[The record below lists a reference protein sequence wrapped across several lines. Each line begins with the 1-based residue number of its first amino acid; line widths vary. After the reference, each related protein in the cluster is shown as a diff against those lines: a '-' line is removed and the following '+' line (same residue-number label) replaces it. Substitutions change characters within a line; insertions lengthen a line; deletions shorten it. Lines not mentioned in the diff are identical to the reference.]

1 MKLSKKTLLYTA
13 YIIGI
18 TVFFLY
24 YLFPSDTVKMY
35 LAHRLSQG
43 DPDLAVTIDRVSP
56 ALPPGIRL
64 HDVGIAYR
72 NETLIDLDS
81 VKLMPGLLSL
91 FTSKT
96 NVNFKGQVN
105 TGKLSGQAELDNSPK
120 TQSVKIDGQL
130 AGVQIQNIPALQRLS
145 AHKISGGLG
154 GDFTYAATG
163 PNQSLTSKLMVS
175 DCRIELDSPVFS
187 QKALGF
193 KDIVADLVLNK
204 KTLIIKNCTAKGT
217 QLDVNINGTI
227 ALNGAVGLNR
237 LNLTGSVTPHH
248 AFLAQI
254 EKSIPMDFLRSKKG
268 GKTAIP
274 FKISGTLD
282 NPGFSLN

>member
-1 MKLSKKTLLYTA
+1 MKLSKRKLLYTA

-18 TVFFLY
+18 TGFFLY

-35 LAHRLSQG
+35 LAHQLSQG
-43 DPDLAVTIDRVSP
+43 DPNLEVTIDHVSP

-72 NETLIDLDS
+72 NEALVDLES
-81 VKLMPGLLSL
+81 LKLMPGLLSL

-96 NVNFKGQVN
+96 NMNFKGIVN
-105 TGKLSGQAELDNSPK
+105 TGALSGQAELDNSPK
-120 TQSVKIDGQL
+120 TPSVKIDGQL
-130 AGVQIQNIPALQRLS
+130 SGVQIQKIPALQRLS

-163 PNQSLTSKLMVS
+163 PNRSLTGKLLVS

-187 QKALGF
+187 QKSLGF

-204 KTLIIKNCTAKGT
+204 KTLIIKNCSAKGT

-227 ALNGAVGLNR
+227 ALNGAVGQNS

-248 AFLAQI
+248 AFLAKI
-254 EKSIPMDFLRSKKG
+254 EKSIPINFLRRSKG
-268 GKTAIP
+268 DRAAIP

>member
-18 TVFFLY
+18 TGFFLY

-35 LAHRLSQG
+35 LAYRLSQG
-43 DPDLAVTIDRVSP
+43 DPDLAVTIDHVSP

-72 NETLIDLDS
+72 DEAIIDLDS
-81 VKLMPGLLSL
+81 LKLMPGLLSL

-96 NVNFKGQVN
+96 NLNFKGRAN
-105 TGKLSGQAELDNSPK
+105 AGALSGQAELNNSPK
-120 TQSVKIDGQL
+120 TRSLKIDGQL
-130 AGVQIQNIPALQRLS
+130 SGIQMQNIPAVQRLS

-154 GDFTYAATG
+154 GDFTYAEMG
-163 PNQSLTSKLMVS
+163 PNLSLTGKLMVS
-175 DCRIELDSPVFS
+175 DCRIELDSPIFS
-187 QKALGF
+187 QKSLGF
-193 KDIVADLVLNK
+193 KDIMADLVLNK
-204 KTLIIKNCTAKGT
+204 KTIIIKNCSAKGT
-217 QLDVNINGTI
+217 QLDVNITGTI
-227 ALNGAVGLNR
+227 SLNGAGGKNT
-237 LNLTGSVTPHH
+237 LNLTGSVSPHH
-248 AFLAQI
+248 MLLAKI
-254 EKSIPMDFLRSKKG
+254 EKSIPIDFLRRKKG
-268 GKTAIP
+268 GKAAIP